1 MLDVNKN
8 ENGIVTI
15 TLNRPDLH
23 NAFNEEMILGLI
35 SEFEKVS
42 FDSTARVVVLKG
54 NGPSFCAGADLNW
67 MKKTKSFTEEE
78 NLADSLKLA
87 KLFQVINDCEL
98 AVVAVVHGA
107 ALGGGVG
114 LVAACDHVIA
124 LDSVKFGLTEV
135 RLGLV
140 PAVISPYVIRKI
152 GESNARSLFLSGRR
166 FSAEEALK
174 FNLIHEVCASAE
186 DLNARAQ
193 ESITDFLSAAPQAQK
208 QAKKL
213 IRIVTNTKHAREEI
227 NVKVCEIIAKV
238 RTSSEGQEGM
248 EALLNKRTPKWQK
261 K

>member
-1 MLDVNKN
+1 MLEVNKS

-35 SEFEKVS
+35 SEFEKLS
-42 FDSTARVVVLKG
+42 FDSSAKLVVLKG

-67 MKKTKSFTEEE
+67 MKKTKSYTEEE
-78 NLADSLKLA
+78 NLADSLKLS

-98 AVVAVVHGA
+98 AVIGVVHGS

-114 LVAACDHVIA
+114 VVAACDHVIA
-124 LDSVKFGLTEV
+124 ADSVKFGLTEV

-166 FSAEEALK
+166 FSADEALK
-174 FNLIHEVCASAE
+174 FGLIHEICSGD
-186 DLNARAQ
+186 DLNKRA
-193 ESITDFLSAAPQAQK
+193 EETITEFLRAAPQAQK

-213 IRIVTNTKHAREEI
+213 IKIVTNTKFSKEEL

-248 EALLNKRTPKWQK
+248 EALLNKRTPRWQK